1 MTNASTDRST
11 RPHPRRRGLVL
22 GLAAL
27 LALPAL
33 VGPTAGAAGTQD
45 PSAADARARRDEIRR
60 QQTELAEQL
69 EPLKA
74 TDAELAKALATLD
87 ANVKAQQ
94 ARANDATRAADDARH
109 QVETLTAQR
118 QQTEREID
126 ALEKRV
132 RDRAVSSYVNPAGRV
147 DEPSLVLQGDDL
159 SSAERKR
166 ALVEAVT
173 GNGQDAR
180 DQLRLAKDG
189 LQRLQAA
196 AQAASEEA
204 DQKEAE
210 AKDALGELEKA
221 EAAQRKIKAAY
232 EARIKGYEDE
242 ATTLAAEDAQMQKI
256 ITDAEARAAAQA
268 EADRRAQQVLA
279 GRSAES
285 NGGGGGGAPAP
296 DAPGSVARPARSG
309 GCIWPIDGQ
318 VSQEYGGRGG
328 HPGIDI
334 FAPMGTPIYAA
345 MSGTVIFAGWN
356 NGGYGN
362 LVLVDHGNDTV
373 TAYAHQSQVV
383 ATVGQQV
390 SQGQLLGHEGS
401 TGNST
406 GPHLHF
412 EVRVGGQTTNPRSCL
427 P

>member
-1 MTNASTDRST
+1 MPTPPP
-11 RPHPRRRGLVL
+11 RPRARRRALLL
-22 GLAAL
+22 GTLAL
-27 LALPAL
+27 LALPTL
-33 VGPTAGAAGTQD
+33 VGPTAGAVAGQD
-45 PSAADARARRDEIRR
+45 PSATDARARRDEIRR
-60 QQTELAEQL
+60 QQTDLAAQL

-74 TDAELAKALATLD
+74 TDAELAKALATIND
-87 ANVKAQQ
+87 NVRAQQ
-94 ARANDATRAADDARH
+94 ARTNDATRAADEARH
-109 QVETLTAQR
+109 QVDDL
-118 QQTEREID
+118 TERRRRTEADID
-126 ALEKRV
+126 RLEHQV

-147 DEPSLVLQGDDL
+147 DEGSLVLHGDDL

-173 GNGQDAR
+173 GEGQDVR
-180 DQLRLAKDG
+180 DQLRLAKDE

-204 DQKEAE
+204 DLREAE
-210 AKDALGELEKA
+210 AKDALDELQKA
-221 EAAQRKIKAAY
+221 EEAQRKIKAAY

-242 ATTLAAEDAQMQKI
+242 ARQLAAEDAQMQKI
-256 ITDAEARAAAQA
+256 ILDAEARAAAQA
-268 EADRRAQQVLA
+268 EANRRAQAVLA
-279 GRSAES
+279 GQSAE
-285 NGGGGGGAPAP
+285 NPGAPPP
-296 DAPGSVARPARSG
+296 DAPGAVSRPARSG

-362 LVLVDHGNDTV
+362 LVLIDNGNDTV

-390 SQGQLLGHEGS
+390 SQGQLIGYEGS
-401 TGNST
+401 TGHST

-412 EVRVGGQTTNPRSCL
+412 EVRVGGQTTNPRGCL